1 MQFIGNEKAR
11 EQFKNYLV
19 HYQSTSKPVFFIVIW
34 PEWIG
39 KTLFLRS
46 LAEEL
51 LGEFLK
57 TDFFW
62 MRDFSSQLWKVHTIQ
77 IETPSNLKTIAI
89 GDETIYENK
98 GVREINSRLQQS
110 SLSGKKIL
118 LIENLQRM
126 TNAAMNAFLK
136 TCEEP
141 LANRYLFATAEHE
154 SWILPTILSRAM
166 VIRFSQLS
174 DTEIMNYL
182 SEKLHYTWEVEEQ
195 ELLVKLSLGKPW
207 VLYYLLKQKEENPDF
222 FHQVLSLF
230 ELMKEDGNWTK
241 KLELFKKMNEY
252 GSLDNFIT
260 MLIKQDAENGNGK
273 SVEEWIKIKQLLA
286 SNITQ
291 ENALRYWILSN
302 V

>member
-62 MRDFSSQLWKVHTIQ
+62 MRDFSSQLWKAHTIQ

-89 GDETIYENK
+89 EDETIYENK
-98 GVREINSRLQQS
+98 GVREVNSRLQQS

-154 SWILPTILSRAM
+154 SWILPTILSRSM

-260 MLIKQDAENGNGK
+260 MLIKQDAENGNGN
-273 SVEEWIKIKQLLA
+273 Q
-286 SNITQ
+286 
-291 ENALRYWILSN
+291 
-302 V
+302 

>member
-1 MQFIGNEKAR
+1 
-11 EQFKNYLV
+11 
-19 HYQSTSKPVFFIVIW
+19 
-34 PEWIG
+34 
-39 KTLFLRS
+39 
-46 LAEEL
+46 
-51 LGEFLK
+51 
-57 TDFFW
+57 

-89 GDETIYENK
+89 EDETIYENK

-230 ELMKEDGNWTK
+230 ELMKEDGKWTK

>member
-89 GDETIYENK
+89 EDETIYENK

-141 LANRYLFATAEHE
+141 LVNRYLFATAEHE